1 MTRTK
6 SAKRKRRWLSRRF
19 RAELWRLW
27 KRGLRAIKIAERLR
41 ITVHAVAVNLARA
54 GGIAPLDAR
63 SSRALSEAERE
74 EISRDVCQGTS
85 IRAIARAT
93 GRAPSTIS
101 RELKRNYGRSRY
113 RAVSAERKAFE
124 AARRPKLCKLAAN
137 ERLRRLVTAKLE
149 LQWSPQQIARW
160 LRRKFL
166 RASMN
171 VSHETIYRSLF
182 IQARNALKKELC
194 AHLRTGR
201 SRRRP
206 HRESTND
213 TASIVE
219 GVSIAKRPA
228 EVDDRA
234 VPGHWEGDLLFGTVN
249 SYIATLVE
257 RQTRFCILVKIPS
270 KDTRVVA
277 KALARQMMKLPTHL
291 RKSLTWDRGSEMAGH
306 KQFSIDTDI
315 DVFFCDPRSPWQR
328 GSNENTNGLLRQYFP
343 NGQDVSK
350 YTQAELD
357 QVARRLN
364 GRPRKTLDYR
374 SPAEAL
380 NELLR

>member
-1 MTRTK
+1 
-6 SAKRKRRWLSRRF
+6 
-19 RAELWRLW
+19 
-27 KRGLRAIKIAERLR
+27 
-41 ITVHAVAVNLARA
+41 
-54 GGIAPLDAR
+54 
-63 SSRALSEAERE
+63 
-74 EISRDVCQGTS
+74 
-85 IRAIARAT
+85 
-93 GRAPSTIS
+93 
-101 RELKRNYGRSRY
+101 
-113 RAVSAERKAFE
+113 
-124 AARRPKLCKLAAN
+124 LAAN

-149 LQWSPQQIARW
+149 LQWSPQQIAQW
-160 LRRKFL
+160 LQRKF
-166 RASMN
+166 RHASMN

-182 IQARNALKKELC
+182 VQARNALKKELC
-194 AHLRTGR
+194 KHLRTGR

-213 TASIVE
+213 TASIVN
-219 GVSIAKRPA
+219 GVSISERPA

-270 KDTRVVA
+270 KDTTVVA
-277 KALARQMMKLPTHL
+277 KAIARQMMRLPTHL
-291 RKSLTWDRGSEMAGH
+291 RKSLTWDRGSELAGH
-306 KQFSIDTDI
+306 KQFTIDTNI

-343 NGQDVSK
+343 NGQDVSH

-357 QVARRLN
+357 RVAHRLN

-374 SPAEAL
+374 TPAEKL
-380 NELLR
+380 NDLLR